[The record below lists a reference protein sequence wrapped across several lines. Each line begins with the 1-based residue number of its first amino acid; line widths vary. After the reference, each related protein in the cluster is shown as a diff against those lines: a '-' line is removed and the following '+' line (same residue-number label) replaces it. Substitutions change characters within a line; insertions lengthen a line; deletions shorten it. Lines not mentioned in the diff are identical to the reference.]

1 MDAAK
6 PPAANSNTGD
16 AMSKMKGMRWWMVGM
31 VTLGLIVNYL
41 ARNTLSVAAPTM
53 MADLH
58 ISTQQYSYIV
68 VAWQVCYAMMQPI
81 AGFVLDAIGTKMG
94 FAVFALA
101 WSLACGAAALASGWQ
116 GMAFFRGL
124 LGITEAAGI
133 PAGVKATTEWFPAK
147 ERSVA
152 IGWFNIGS
160 SIGAL
165 CAPPLV
171 VWTIMHASWQWSFV
185 VVGVLGTAWTILWM
199 LFYKHPRDQKRLSN
213 EERDYILAGQEAR
226 FHEGAPQAKAS
237 WRQIVRT
244 TNFWS
249 IAIPRFLSEPAWQTF
264 NAWIPLYMATER
276 HMNIK
281 EIALFAWLPFLAADI
296 GCVLGGYLS
305 PFFHKHFKVSLFNS
319 RKWVMAVGCLSMIAP
334 GCIGLVDSPYT
345 AIALLCVG
353 GFAHQTLSGALYAI
367 TSDVFGKNE
376 VATATGLTGMS
387 GYLGATLFTLVF
399 GVLVTHVGYSPLFVV
414 LAVFD
419 LLACVVV
426 WLLVR
431 EGAPRGAPVAA
442 PAAWAR

>member
-1 MDAAK
+1 MKAA
-6 PPAANSNTGD
+6 G
-16 AMSKMKGMRWWMVGM
+16 MKFRGMRWWMVGL

-53 MADLH
+53 MAELH
-58 ISTQQYSYIV
+58 ISTQEYSYIV
-68 VAWQVCYAMMQPI
+68 VAWQVCYAVMQPV
-81 AGFVLDAIGTKMG
+81 AGYVLDAIGTKIG

-101 WSLACGAAALASGWQ
+101 WSLACASAAMASGWQ
-116 GMAFFRGL
+116 SMAFFRGL
-124 LGITEAAGI
+124 LGLTEAAGI
-133 PAGVKATTEWFPAK
+133 PAGVKATTEWFPAR

-171 VWTIMHASWQWSFV
+171 VWCILHAGWQWAFV
-185 VVGVLGTAWTILWM
+185 VVGVIGTVWTLAWS
-199 LFYKHPRDQKRLSN
+199 LFYKHPRDQKMLTI
-213 EERDYILAGQEAR
+213 EERDYILSGQEAK
-226 FHEGAPQAKAS
+226 HADGARKAG
-237 WRQIVRT
+237 WRQIVKSQ
-244 TNFWS
+244 NFWS

-281 EIALFAWLPFLAADI
+281 EIAMFAWLPFLAADI

-319 RKWVMAVGCLSMIAP
+319 RKWVMALGSLSMIAP
-334 GCIGLVDSPYT
+334 GCIGLVASPYT

-353 GFAHQTLSGALYAI
+353 GFAHQVLSGSLYAI

-376 VATATGLTGMS
+376 VATATGLAGMS
-387 GYLGATLFTLVF
+387 GYLGAALFTLVF
-399 GVLVTHVGYSPLFVV
+399 GMLVTHVGYSPLFVV
-414 LAVFD
+414 LSVFD
-419 LLACVVV
+419 VLACIVV
-426 WLLVR
+426 WTLVR
-431 EGAPRGAPVAA
+431 ESAPRGSQAVAPKAA
-442 PAAWAR
+442 TAET